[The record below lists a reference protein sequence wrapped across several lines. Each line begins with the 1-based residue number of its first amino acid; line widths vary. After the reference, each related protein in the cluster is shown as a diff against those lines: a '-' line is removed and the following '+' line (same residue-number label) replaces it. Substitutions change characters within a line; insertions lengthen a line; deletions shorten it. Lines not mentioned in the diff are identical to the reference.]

1 MSQVGI
7 LEMIMIWTND
17 NLPETIAFP
26 MGPIDIDNGV
36 ILWDERFGPQPDDLE
51 GFIRESA

>member
-1 MSQVGI
+1 
-7 LEMIMIWTND
+7 MIWTND

-36 ILWDERFGPQPDDLE
+36 ILWDERFGPRPDDLE
-51 GFIRESA
+51 EFISESA